1 MTVSF
6 RFNPG
11 WDGPIRRAA
20 ERAIED
26 AAEAVGED
34 IDRITPIEEST
45 LIRSRK
51 VRMDKSSLYAAN
63 SWDAP
68 YAVRQHEDQRL
79 RHDAGRTAKFA
90 TKGLQ
95 SNAKRVVS
103 FVGDAIRR
111 AL

>member
-1 MTVSF
+1 MSATF
-6 RFNPG
+6 RFNPN
-11 WDGPIRRAA
+11 WDGPIRKAA
-20 ERAIED
+20 ERAIAD
-26 AAEAVGED
+26 AAEAVGEE

-51 VRMDKSSLYAAN
+51 VRVDKSSLYAAN
-63 SWDAP
+63 SWDTP
-68 YAVRQHEDQRL
+68 YAVRQHEDTRL

-95 SNAKRVVS
+95 SSAGRVLGYVA
-103 FVGDAIRR
+103 DTIRR